1 METTA
6 YQQYSEESSDWLK
19 KGRSRLLAHLVREF
33 SPGKRPLELLEVGA
47 GVGQNLGVLTEFG
60 VVDAIEVSPLGQD
73 AIAKTGAARTL
84 YSTAVPF
91 ELDRR
96 YDVICALDVIEHIED
111 DRGALRWIHD
121 HLNPGGIFVATV
133 PAYPWL
139 FSDHDRALQH
149 FRRYTAGTFRDALP
163 AGFHVE
169 ACAYFNQLLFPAA
182 VGSRAVWSAA
192 RKLRPGKGSAK
203 QPSPKSG
210 LASFA
215 LGAVLR
221 AEVDLIARGYRPRFG
236 LSVFCVARRSAHA

>member
-6 YQQYSEESSDWLK
+6 YEQYSEESGDWLR
-19 KGRSRLLAHLVREF
+19 KGRARLLSHLVREF
-33 SPGKRPLELLEVGA
+33 SPARRPIELLEVGA
-47 GVGQNLGVLTEFG
+47 GVGQNLSVLTEFG
-60 VVDAIEVSPLGQD
+60 AVDAIEVSPLGQE
-73 AIAKTGAARTL
+73 AIARSGVARTL
-84 YSTAVPF
+84 YSAGIPF

-111 DRGALRWIHD
+111 DRAALLWIHD
-121 HLNPGGIFVATV
+121 HLRPGGIFVATV

-149 FRRYTAGTFRDALP
+149 FRRYTAGSFRAALP
-163 AGFHVE
+163 PAFHVE

-192 RKLRPGKGSAK
+192 RKLRPGKSSPK

-210 LASFA
+210 LAASA
-215 LGAVLR
+215 LGAVLG

-236 LSVFCVARRSAHA
+236 LSVFCVARRAPA

>member
-6 YQQYSEESSDWLK
+6 YQQYSEESGDWLK
-19 KGRSRLLAHLVREF
+19 TGRARLLSHLVRAF
-33 SPGKRPLELLEVGA
+33 GPGERPLELLEIGA

-60 VVDAIEVSPLGQD
+60 VVDAIEVSPLGQE
-73 AIAKTGAARTL
+73 AIARTGAARTL
-84 YSTAVPF
+84 YSTSVPF

-111 DRGALRWIHD
+111 DRAALRWVHD
-121 HLNPGGIFVATV
+121 HLRPGGVFVATV

-149 FRRYTAGTFRDALP
+149 FRRYTARTFRDALP

-182 VGSRAVWSAA
+182 VGSRAAWSAA
-192 RKLRPGKGSAK
+192 RLLRPGKTSMK

-210 LASFA
+210 LAASA
-215 LGAVLR
+215 MGAVLR
-221 AEVDLIARGYRPRFG
+221 AEVDLIARGRRPSFG
-236 LSVFCVARRSAHA
+236 LSVFCVARRKAA

>member
-6 YQQYSEESSDWLK
+6 YQQYSEESGDWLR
-19 KGRSRLLAHLVREF
+19 KGRARLLAHLVREF
-33 SPGKRPLELLEVGA
+33 APARRPLELLEVGA
-47 GVGQNLGVLTEFG
+47 GVGQNLSVLAEFG
-60 VVDAIEVSPLGQD
+60 AVDANEVSPLGQE
-73 AIAKTGAARTL
+73 AIARTGAARTL
-84 YSTAVPF
+84 YSASLPF
-91 ELDRR
+91 ELDQR

-111 DRGALRWIHD
+111 DRASLRWIHD
-121 HLNPGGIFVATV
+121 HLSPGGIFVATV

-149 FRRYTAGTFRDALP
+149 FRRYTAGSFRAALP
-163 AGFHVE
+163 ADFQVE

-192 RKLRPGKGSAK
+192 RRLRPGKGSMK

-210 LASFA
+210 LASTA
-215 LGAVLR
+215 LEAVLG

-236 LSVFCVARRSAHA
+236 LSVFCVARRRPT